1 MEKIELFHPFYS
13 FDECNHFL
21 EILRPILEDTDPVVA
36 LLALEGL
43 YRVENE
49 VRRCQFTKPLDDLA
63 KAILRKWRN
72 ESSSFRAYA
81 GVFKKVPNILKSLT
95 IFKTLEVPLFVDDY
109 GKKRLLSS
117 YGEEIQNVVINEN
130 TEIAH
135 VTHSEEAKSI
145 KEAKELKGSERKNI
159 VTGCWFGLWDAQNP
173 KSVYGSKAFT
183 TTLNA
188 LGVRGLDQGEIV
200 EYKNEVN
207 VILYAT
213 NDEGF
218 DNLKKPTDQ
227 AVKSENENAYVKVS
241 IFVPTEFLPKNGFQ
255 FMGAIRGPFEVSH
268 DDSFCV
274 REKRE
279 RDYECPD
286 RD

>member
-1 MEKIELFHPFYS
+1 MEKIELFHPFHS
-13 FDECNHFL
+13 FDECDHFS

-49 VRRCQFTKPLDDLA
+49 VRSRQFTTPLEDLA

-72 ESSSFRAYA
+72 ESSSFGAYA
-81 GVFKKVPNILKSLT
+81 GVFKKVPDILKSLT

-145 KEAKELKGSERKNI
+145 KEAQELKGSERKNI
-159 VTGCWFGLWDAQNP
+159 LTGCWFGLWDAQNP
-173 KSVYGSKAFT
+173 ESVYGSKAFT
-183 TTLNA
+183 TTLKA

-227 AVKSENENAYVKVS
+227 AVKSTNENAYVKVS

-255 FMGAIRGPFEVSH
+255 FMGVIRGPFEVSH
-268 DDSFCV
+268 EDSFCV

-279 RDYECPD
+279 RDYKCPD